1 MGMEAL
7 GFGDVMLMGMIGS
20 FLGWQPTLVA
30 FLIAPLC
37 ALTIGLATKLLGGK
51 SYIPYGPYLAAGAL
65 IVVFGWR
72 WIWMFEYRLSEA
84 AGPDDREGVFAVRRL
99 FGDWLSLLAL
109 AAIMLFGLIL
119 LLGLGRLYRM
129 IPVKSRRS
137 AETHKQPE

>member
-1 MGMEAL
+1 
-7 GFGDVMLMGMIGS
+7 MIGS

-30 FLIAPLC
+30 FLLAPLC

-65 IVVFGWR
+65 IVMFGWR
-72 WIWMFEYRLSEA
+72 WIWMFEFRLSEA
-84 AGPDDREGVFAVRRL
+84 AGPDASQGVFAVRRL
-99 FGDWLSLLAL
+99 SGDWLCLLAL

-129 IPVKSRRS
+129 IPGRSRRT
-137 AETHKQPE
+137 AEPDNAG